1 MLHGANR
8 WPAQNFKPLVAQ
20 SPRTILR
27 VVQVKKFVCWFAFG
41 LVSVALPMPSP
52 LPSAAADPP
61 VVKAPAN
68 TRSVAKETGGKDASG
83 QEVTEQEAKEW
94 AAALERAMNAHAVDR
109 VSRLVDW
116 RAFIEAAMPP
126 ASAPPEGQRLLSD
139 FQIRFQETGGTA
151 RRTMSDL
158 DGPDGFRALR
168 IHRQDGHQ
176 RALFRVLS
184 SKNGVN
190 YHDYIL
196 RRSVGGDVVATD
208 YYVISLGEFMSQFLR
223 RSVLLPMLRHLGAAS
238 SLGLS
243 PAERD
248 YVAHFEEIG
257 KITKDLN
264 NAKWQAVL
272 TACKRLPAS
281 VRASKFVLLIRL
293 QASAASDEAEY
304 LATIDEF
311 RKQYPNDPTLDFISI
326 DGYTVRKQF
335 DKADECM
342 QRVDRAVGC
351 DPYLGVLRAN
361 MLVAQ
366 RKLEAARDLLQKAV
380 AEEPTLMSAYYALV
394 DNSLARHDFDD
405 TLKWLTAIEA
415 QGLRIKD
422 LTKGRLF
429 ADFVK
434 SPQYQTWVKSHS
446 HNDRPTSSAT
456 FKGDGR

>member
-1 MLHGANR
+1 MKAFCRRFALGLAGVV
-8 WPAQNFKPLVAQ
+8 LGI
-20 SPRTILR
+20 SSTRTY
-27 VVQVKKFVCWFAFG
+27 
-41 LVSVALPMPSP
+41 
-52 LPSAAADPP
+52 SAAAEPP
-61 VVKAPAN
+61 VGKTSAAAKPAADR
-68 TRSVAKETGGKDASG
+68 TRAKDASG

-94 AAALERAMNAHAVDR
+94 AAALARAMNAHDVDS

-139 FQIRFQETGGTA
+139 FEIRFQETGGTA

-158 DGPDGFRALR
+158 DTPDGFRALR

-196 RRSVGGDVVATD
+196 RRSVGGDIVATD
-208 YYVISLGEFMSQFLR
+208 YYVFSLGEFMAQFLR

-257 KITKDLN
+257 KITKDVN

-304 LATIDEF
+304 VATIDEY

-326 DGYTVRKQF
+326 DGYIVRKQF
-335 DKADECM
+335 DKAVECM
-342 QRVDRAVGC
+342 QRVDRAVGG
-351 DPYLGVLRAN
+351 DPYLGVMRAN
-361 MLVAQ
+361 MLGAQ

-405 TLKWLTAIEA
+405 TLKWLIAIEA

-434 SPQYQTWVKSHS
+434 SPQYRIWLKSHDRK
-446 HNDRPTSSAT
+446 DRPAPQDPPASGEALK
-456 FKGDGR
+456 FKGGTP